1 MFNQFQFRDAVIDFR
16 QARLLHHNRATAMFA
31 SVKSI
36 TMAALAQLLS
46 FTAFLRRGC
55 VTFHSSSVSLSNDT

>member
-1 MFNQFQFRDAVIDFR
+1 MFNQFQFRNAVINFK
-16 QARLLHHNRATAMFA
+16 QARPLHRNQATAMFV

-36 TMAALAQLLS
+36 TMAALAQLLD
-46 FTAFLRRGC
+46 FTAVLRRGC